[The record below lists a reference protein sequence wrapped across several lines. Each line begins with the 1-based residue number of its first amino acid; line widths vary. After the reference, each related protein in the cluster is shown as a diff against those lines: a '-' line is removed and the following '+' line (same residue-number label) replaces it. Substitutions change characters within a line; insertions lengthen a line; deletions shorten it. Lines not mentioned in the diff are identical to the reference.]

1 MDTIFRNYPAPPI
14 FIHRELS
21 DDGTT
26 RYYVVDGKQRLETI
40 FMFNE
45 NKIAIDKNFGD
56 NNLDGKR
63 LQDLSIEY
71 KRRFWDYVLVV
82 DFIENIEGTSIES
95 VFDRVNRNS
104 KIYNPRN

>member
-1 MDTIFRNYPAPPI
+1 
-14 FIHRELS
+14 
-21 DDGTT
+21 
-26 RYYVVDGKQRLETI
+26 
-40 FMFNE
+40 MFNE